1 MSDPVFLTRVVLRNY
16 KSIAKCEVALGALT
30 FVVGPNGAGK
40 SNFLDALRL
49 VAESLN
55 ASLDHALRE
64 RGGINEVRRRS
75 ADRPTHFGIRLE
87 FRLPDGHR
95 GVYAFRVGAQKKGG
109 YEVQQEEC
117 CVCPS
122 GVGEESR
129 YRVVSG
135 EVIEANG
142 ATMPPAS
149 RDRLYLV
156 NAAGLPGFRPLFDA
170 LSHMGFYN
178 FNPDAIRDLQQPD
191 PGDVLRRDGSNMA
204 SVLRLLARE
213 NPETRQQVTEF
224 LAKVV
229 PGVTDVTPKNVGKK
243 ETLEF
248 RQMVGSSKTPW
259 RFPAEN
265 MSDGTLRALGVLTAL
280 FQSGSDGAT
289 RVPFIGIEE
298 PEAAVHPG
306 AAGVLRDGLRTATAT
321 TQVAV
326 TSHSPDLLD
335 DKGIGADCILGVAS
349 INGETKIG
357 PVDAVEQSVL
367 RDRLFTAG
375 ELLSRGQLAPDIE
388 RINRTP
394 ATQLELFGET
404 PDAG

>member
-16 KSIAKCEVALGALT
+16 KSIAGCEVALGPLT
-30 FVVGPNGAGK
+30 FLVGPNGAGK

-75 ADRPTHFGIRLE
+75 SGHPTHFGIRLD
-87 FRLPDGHR
+87 FRLPDRHSGF
-95 GVYAFRVGAQKKGG
+95 YAFRVGAQKRGG

-117 CVCPS
+117 CVCPP
-122 GVGEESR
+122 GLGEEIH

-135 EVIEANG
+135 EVTKANG

-149 RDRLYLV
+149 KDRLYLV

-191 PGDVLRRDGSNMA
+191 PGDVLRRDGSNLA

-213 NPETRQQVTEF
+213 NRETRQQVTEF

-229 PGVTDVTPKNVGKK
+229 PGVTDVPPKDVGKK

-248 RQMVGSSKTPW
+248 REMVGTSK
-259 RFPAEN
+259 
-265 MSDGTLRALGVLTAL
+265 
-280 FQSGSDGAT
+280 
-289 RVPFIGIEE
+289 
-298 PEAAVHPG
+298 
-306 AAGVLRDGLRTATAT
+306 
-321 TQVAV
+321 
-326 TSHSPDLLD
+326 
-335 DKGIGADCILGVAS
+335 
-349 INGETKIG
+349 
-357 PVDAVEQSVL
+357 
-367 RDRLFTAG
+367 
-375 ELLSRGQLAPDIE
+375 AP
-388 RINRTP
+388 
-394 ATQLELFGET
+394 
-404 PDAG
+404 